1 MVYRVPIPLYLDMID
16 GLGSAQRFGLS
27 NQTLDNGFVVF
38 NGAGGRKRLQT
49 ILDWFNDAK
58 PPSGV
63 YLKTYT
69 VKAGQFTLE
78 GLQMHVEALRGPD
91 DDGFY
96 HGRCPSCVAKRG
108 GDTGK
113 DHFYANPN
121 TGQIGCF
128 AGCKK
133 YEVLDFFKETQVS
146 SEETVQ
152 TTLPTQTPSVST
164 QNAKLVSIPDDWK
177 TACAFVYSYH
187 YEAKRNQNEFYLG
200 KAAQGWDTLGG
211 KREGNETPEEC
222 MIREVQEELGVKNV
236 DNIEYI
242 GYDSFSKSVLYKVTT
257 DDWPEIHTGLEAL
270 RRKVSNYES
279 VKEVRFFS
287 LDDAKSANLSFRGR
301 QHLKML
307 IKDAQVVSTERS
319 ENTKDKL
326 QTKAVILEQ
335 NVDYLVVQK
344 LKKNGEPGT
353 SHKIMIEELQ
363 TFASSFESFR
373 KGQRITIQEHYDALG
388 WDLVKDQG
396 TRAITRRYHPYIAA
410 LYALGEIDVY
420 KDGSIERRV

>member
-1 MVYRVPIPLYLDMID
+1 MVYRVPIPLYLEMID

-49 ILDWFNDAK
+49 ILDWFNDSK

-69 VKAGQFTLE
+69 VKVGEFTLE
-78 GLQMHVEALRGPD
+78 GLQKHVEALRGPD

-96 HGRCPSCVAKRG
+96 HGRCPSCKAGVG
-108 GDTGK
+108 GRKDSDK
-113 DHFYANPN
+113 DHFYANP
-121 TGQIGCF
+121 TDGRIGCF

-133 YEVLDFFKETQVS
+133 KEVLAFFKETHVS

-152 TTLPTQTPSVST
+152 TTLPTQTLSVST
-164 QNAKLVSIPDDWK
+164 QNTELVSIPDDWK
-177 TACAFVYSYH
+177 SACAFVYSLH
-187 YEAKRNQNEFYLG
+187 YEAKRNQNQFYLG

-211 KREGNETPEEC
+211 KREGDETPEEC
-222 MIREVQEELGVKNV
+222 MIREVQEELGVVNV
-236 DNIEYI
+236 ENIEYI

-257 DDWPEIHTGLEAL
+257 NDWPEIHTHGTNE
-270 RRKVSNYES
+270 RNDS
-279 VKEVRFFS
+279 VKEVRFFGVN
-287 LDDAKSANLSFRGR
+287 DAKNANLSFRGR

-319 ENTKDKL
+319 DGTKDKL

-344 LKKNGEPGT
+344 LKKTGEPGT

-363 TFASSFESFR
+363 TFASSFESFK

-388 WDLVKDQG
+388 WDLVEDQG

>member
-1 MVYRVPIPLYLDMID
+1 MVYRVPIPLYLEMID

-63 YLKTYT
+63 YLKSYS
-69 VKAGQFTLE
+69 VKAGEFTVE
-78 GLQMHVEALRGPD
+78 GLQTHVESIRGPD

-96 HGRCPSCVAKRG
+96 HGRCPSCVEKRG

-121 TGQIGCF
+121 TGQVGCF

-133 YEVLDFFKETQVS
+133 KEVLSFFKETQVS

-152 TTLPTQTPSVST
+152 TTLPTQTLSVST
-164 QNAKLVSIPDDWK
+164 QNA
-177 TACAFVYSYH
+177 
-187 YEAKRNQNEFYLG
+187 
-200 KAAQGWDTLGG
+200 
-211 KREGNETPEEC
+211 
-222 MIREVQEELGVKNV
+222 EL
-236 DNIEYI
+236 
-242 GYDSFSKSVLYKVTT
+242 
-257 DDWPEIHTGLEAL
+257 
-270 RRKVSNYES
+270 
-279 VKEVRFFS
+279 
-287 LDDAKSANLSFRGR
+287 
-301 QHLKML
+301 
-307 IKDAQVVSTERS
+307 VSTERS
-319 ENTKDKL
+319 DSAKDKL

-344 LKKNGEPGT
+344 LKKNGDPGT

-420 KDGSIERRV
+420 KDGSIERRI

>member
-1 MVYRVPIPLYLDMID
+1 MAYRVPITLYLDMID
-16 GLGSAQRFGLS
+16 GLGSAQRFSLS

-49 ILDWFNDAK
+49 ILDWFNDGK

-69 VKAGQFTLE
+69 VKSGEFTLE
-78 GLQMHVEALRGPD
+78 GLQTHVEALRGPD
-91 DDGFY
+91 DEGFY
-96 HGRCPSCVAKRG
+96 HGRCPSCVEKRG

-121 TGQIGCF
+121 DGRIGCF

-133 YEVLDFFKETQVS
+133 YEVLAFFKETQVS

-177 TACAFVYSYH
+177 TACAFVYSHH
-187 YEAKRNQNEFYLG
+187 YEAKRNQNQFYLG
-200 KAAQGWDTLGG
+200 EAGQGWDTLGG

-222 MIREVQEELGVKNV
+222 MIREVQEELGVVNV

-257 DDWPEIHTGLEAL
+257 NDWPERHSHKPRFRTWDD
-270 RRKVSNYES
+270 S

-287 LDDAKSANLSFRGR
+287 VNDAMGAKLSFRGR
-301 QHLKML
+301 QHLAML
-307 IKDAQVVSTERS
+307 IKDAQVVSTGRS
-319 ENTKDKL
+319 DSTKDKL

-344 LKKNGEPGT
+344 LKKNGDPGT

-396 TRAITRRYHPYIAA
+396 TRAITRKYHPYIAA